1 MAVKIKKEM
10 EKYVAEGLRD
20 ILIWND
26 NSELI
31 YFLVALMEGK
41 AIIRREFPE
50 LESSIELEFKNVNG
64 IPSIKRYDVIGIEFL
79 PPTLENVVVHL
90 QGDVETHI
98 NNFVQDLINIE
109 QALFTTIN
117 QAMQQGYDLSFL
129 RSEGLTYRYFTNPGA
144 PNDDIGPLRVT
155 AMMITDEDGDDIL
168 IFKYST
174 DNAINISLKSD
185 IERTSQL

>member
-64 IPSIKRYDVIGIEFL
+64 IPSIKRYDVIGNEFL

-117 QAMQQGYDLSFL
+117 QAMSQGYDLSFL

-155 AMMITDEDGDDIL
+155 AMMITDEDGDDVL

>member
-1 MAVKIKKEM
+1 M
-10 EKYVAEGLRD
+10 
-20 ILIWND
+20 
-26 NSELI
+26 
-31 YFLVALMEGK
+31 
-41 AIIRREFPE
+41 
-50 LESSIELEFKNVNG
+50 
-64 IPSIKRYDVIGIEFL
+64 
-79 PPTLENVVVHL
+79 
-90 QGDVETHI
+90 
-98 NNFVQDLINIE
+98 INIE

>member
-1 MAVKIKKEM
+1 
-10 EKYVAEGLRD
+10 
-20 ILIWND
+20 
-26 NSELI
+26 
-31 YFLVALMEGK
+31 MEGK

-64 IPSIKRYDVIGIEFL
+64 IPSIKRYDVIGNEFL

>member
-1 MAVKIKKEM
+1 MVVKIKKEM

-41 AIIRREFPE
+41 AVIKREFPE
-50 LESSIELEFKNVNG
+50 LESNIELEFKNVNG
-64 IPSIKRYDVIGIEFL
+64 IPSIKRYDVIGNEFL

>member
-10 EKYVAEGLRD
+10 EKYVAEGLKD
-20 ILIWND
+20 ILVWND

-31 YFLVALMEGK
+31 YLLVALMQGRAVIK
-41 AIIRREFPE
+41 RSFPE
-50 LESSIELEFKNVNG
+50 LETDIELEFKNVNG
-64 IPSIKRYDVIGIEFL
+64 IPSIKRYDVIGNESL

-90 QGDVETHI
+90 QGDLETHI
-98 NNFVQDLINIE
+98 NSFVQDLVNIE
-109 QALFTTIN
+109 QALFNVIN
-117 QAMQQGYDLSFL
+117 QAMQQGYDVSFL
-129 RSEGLTYRYFTNPGA
+129 KSEGLTYRYFTNPGA

-155 AMMITDEDGDDIL
+155 AMLIKDEDGDDIL

-174 DNAINISLKSD
+174 DNAINISFKSD

>member
-1 MAVKIKKEM
+1 MVVKIKKEM

-64 IPSIKRYDVIGIEFL
+64 IPSIKRYDVIGNEFL

>member
-64 IPSIKRYDVIGIEFL
+64 IPSIKRYDVIGNEFL

-155 AMMITDEDGDDIL
+155 AMMITDEDGDDVL

>member
-64 IPSIKRYDVIGIEFL
+64 IPSIKRYDVIGNEFL

-117 QAMQQGYDLSFL
+117 QAMSQGYDLSFL

>member
-64 IPSIKRYDVIGIEFL
+64 IPSIKRYDVIGNEFL

-98 NNFVQDLINIE
+98 NNFVQDLINVE

>member
-50 LESSIELEFKNVNG
+50 LESSIELEFKNVNR
-64 IPSIKRYDVIGIEFL
+64 IPSIKRYDVIGNEFL
-79 PPTLENVVVHL
+79 PPTLEKVVVHL

>member
-1 MAVKIKKEM
+1 MVVKIKKEM

-64 IPSIKRYDVIGIEFL
+64 IPSIKRYDVIGNEFL

-155 AMMITDEDGDDIL
+155 AMMITDEDDDDVL

>member
-10 EKYVAEGLRD
+10 ERYVAEGLRD

-64 IPSIKRYDVIGIEFL
+64 IPSIKRYDVIGNEFL

-98 NNFVQDLINIE
+98 NNFVQDLRNIE

>member
-41 AIIRREFPE
+41 AIIKREFPE

-64 IPSIKRYDVIGIEFL
+64 IPSIKRYDVIGNEFL

>member
-50 LESSIELEFKNVNG
+50 LESSIELEFKNVTG
-64 IPSIKRYDVIGIEFL
+64 IPSIKRYDVIGNEFL
-79 PPTLENVVVHL
+79 PPTLENVVIHL

>member
-20 ILIWND
+20 ILIWDD

-64 IPSIKRYDVIGIEFL
+64 IPSIKRYDVIGNEFL

-117 QAMQQGYDLSFL
+117 QAMSQGYDLSFL

>member
-41 AIIRREFPE
+41 AVIKREFPE

-64 IPSIKRYDVIGIEFL
+64 IPSIKRYDVIGNEFL

-117 QAMQQGYDLSFL
+117 QAMSQGYDLSFL

-155 AMMITDEDGDDIL
+155 AMMITDEDGDDVL

>member
-50 LESSIELEFKNVNG
+50 LESDIELEFKNVNG
-64 IPSIKRYDVIGIEFL
+64 IPSIKRYDVIGNEFL

-117 QAMQQGYDLSFL
+117 QAMSQGYDLSFL

>member
-64 IPSIKRYDVIGIEFL
+64 IPSIKRYDVIGNEFL

-155 AMMITDEDGDDIL
+155 AMMISDEDGDDIL

>member
-1 MAVKIKKEM
+1 MVVKIKKEM

-64 IPSIKRYDVIGIEFL
+64 IPSIKRYDVIGNEFL

-155 AMMITDEDGDDIL
+155 AMMITDEDGDDVL

>member
-64 IPSIKRYDVIGIEFL
+64 IPSIKRYDVIGNEFL

>member
-41 AIIRREFPE
+41 AVIKREFPE

-64 IPSIKRYDVIGIEFL
+64 IPSIKRYDVIGNEFL

-155 AMMITDEDGDDIL
+155 AMMITDEDGDDVL

>member
-20 ILIWND
+20 ILVWNN

-41 AIIRREFPE
+41 AVIKREFPE
-50 LESSIELEFKNVNG
+50 LETEIELEFKNVNG
-64 IPSIKRYDVIGIEFL
+64 IPSIKRYDVIGSENL

-90 QGDVETHI
+90 QGDVETHVT
-98 NNFVQDLINIE
+98 NFVQDLVNIE

-117 QAMQQGYDLSFL
+117 QAIQQGYDLSFL
-129 RSEGLTYRYFTNPGA
+129 RSEGLTYRYYTNPGA
-144 PNDDIGPLRVT
+144 PNDDIGPLRIT
-155 AMMITDEDGDDIL
+155 AMMIVDEDGDDIL

>member
-64 IPSIKRYDVIGIEFL
+64 IPSIKRYDVIGNEFL

-90 QGDVETHI
+90 QGDAETHI

-117 QAMQQGYDLSFL
+117 QAMSQGYDLSFL

>member
-1 MAVKIKKEM
+1 MVVKIKKEM

-64 IPSIKRYDVIGIEFL
+64 IPSIKRYDVIGNEFL

-129 RSEGLTYRYFTNPGA
+129 RSEGLTYRYFTNPGV

-155 AMMITDEDGDDIL
+155 AMMITDEDGDDVL

>member
-64 IPSIKRYDVIGIEFL
+64 IPSIKRYDVIGNEFL
-79 PPTLENVVVHL
+79 PPTLENVVIHL

>member
-1 MAVKIKKEM
+1 MVVKIKKEM

-26 NSELI
+26 NGELI

-41 AIIRREFPE
+41 AVIKRQFPE
-50 LESSIELEFKNVNG
+50 LQAEIELEFKNING
-64 IPSIKRYDVIGIEFL
+64 IPSIKRYDVIGDENL

-90 QGDVETHI
+90 QGDVETHV

-109 QALFTTIN
+109 QALYTTIN
-117 QAMQQGYDLSFL
+117 QAMQQGYDLTFL
-129 RSEGLTYRYFTNPGA
+129 RSEGLTYRYYTNPGA

-155 AMMITDEDGDDIL
+155 AMMIVDEVGDDIL

>member
-41 AIIRREFPE
+41 AVIKREFPE
-50 LESSIELEFKNVNG
+50 LESDIELEFKNVNG
-64 IPSIKRYDVIGIEFL
+64 IPSIKRYDVIGNEFL

-117 QAMQQGYDLSFL
+117 QAMSQGYDLSFL

>member
-1 MAVKIKKEM
+1 MVVKIKKEM

-64 IPSIKRYDVIGIEFL
+64 IPSIKRYDVIGNEFL

-117 QAMQQGYDLSFL
+117 QAMSQGYDLSFL

>member
-64 IPSIKRYDVIGIEFL
+64 IPSIKRYDVIGNEFL

-117 QAMQQGYDLSFL
+117 QAMSQGYDLSFL

-155 AMMITDEDGDDIL
+155 AMMITDEDCDDVL

>member
-64 IPSIKRYDVIGIEFL
+64 IPSIKRYDVIGNEFL

-117 QAMQQGYDLSFL
+117 QAMSQGYDLSFL
-129 RSEGLTYRYFTNPGA
+129 RSEGLTYRYFTNPGT

>member
-41 AIIRREFPE
+41 AVIKREFPE
-50 LESSIELEFKNVNG
+50 LESDIELEFKNVNG
-64 IPSIKRYDVIGIEFL
+64 IPSIKRYDVIGNEFL